1 MQSAALTGA
10 YQVIRSVKAGQ
21 WHAVVVLLHSGAT
34 KSTSA
39 RLADGTGTGREQRE
53 HA

>member
-10 YQVIRSVKAGQ
+10 YQVIRSMKAGQ
-21 WHAVVVLLHSGAT
+21 WHAVAVLPHSGVT

-39 RLADGTGTGREQRE
+39 CLAGGTGTGREQRE